1 MTTYVF
7 DFEKFQKMI
16 DSLNKDEIT
25 DLELIDV
32 MVKSF
37 NAEQFSY
44 YYLLESIKY
53 YKNKYPKNSYFEF
66 AFYFFLKTF
75 LITEDNVDE
84 NSEQINNLNMKM
96 KKIWISFSNDISTQL
111 RP

>member
-7 DFEKFQKMI
+7 DFDKFQKMI
-16 DSLNKDEIT
+16 DSLNKDEIN

-32 MVKSF
+32 IVKSF

-53 YKNKYPKNSYFEF
+53 YMNEYPTNLYFRYT
-66 AFYFFLKTF
+66 FYYFLKAF
-75 LITEDNVDE
+75 LITEENVDE
-84 NSEQINNLNMKM
+84 NSEQINNMNIKM
-96 KKIWISFSNDISTQL
+96 KEIWKSLSNDTSTQL
-111 RP
+111 SP

>member
-16 DSLNKDEIT
+16 DSLNKDEIN

-32 MVKSF
+32 IVKSF

-53 YKNKYPKNSYFEF
+53 YMNKYRNNLYFEF
-66 AFYFFLKTF
+66 AFYFFLKAF
-75 LITEDNVDE
+75 LITEENVDE
-84 NSEQINNLNMKM
+84 NSEQINNLNIKI
-96 KKIWISFSNDISTQL
+96 KKIWKSFFNDISTQL